1 MIRALTSRSQS
12 QLLRRELGTIAAI
25 LTIVLLLLA
34 TSEIPCHAALF
45 EGYAQVGSKV
55 FDISF
60 EVTKSDDGSFWV
72 ACALTQDGMLISR
85 MGIEL
90 SDSGV
95 TARTEGGPTEV
106 SKSLGD
112 FWRLQLRSKFLDLLD
127 SGESLLSTGPNGA
140 VTCESRRPITLTDAL
155 VGKLKLTYQ
164 AVHQLAQGDFTIQG
178 LRENPEKLE
187 LIEIQAYSL
196 DEWLNGFGERVILSL
211 KRNRGASGGQPW

>member
-1 MIRALTSRSQS
+1 MTRAFTSRSQS
-12 QLLRRELGTIAAI
+12 QLPWRKPGGIAAA
-25 LTIVLLLLA
+25 LMIVIMLLA
-34 TSEIPCHAALF
+34 TSSMPCHAALF

-55 FDISF
+55 FDISL
-60 EVTKSDDGSFWV
+60 ELAKADGGRFWI
-72 ACALTQDGMLISR
+72 ACALTQDGLLISR

-95 TARTEGGPTEV
+95 TARTEDGPTEV
-106 SKSLGD
+106 SKSLAD
-112 FWRLQLRSKFLDLLD
+112 LWRLQLESKFLDLLD
-127 SGESLLSTGPNGA
+127 SGEFLLSTSPNGA
-140 VTCESRRPITLTDAL
+140 VTCESRRPIAITDAL

-164 AVHQLAQGDFTIQG
+164 AVQQLPQGDITIKR